1 MNPLEA
7 ISTLSDQTDR
17 ITSLE
22 KELRLLRT
30 ARLITVV
37 EAKKAGLNG
46 AIIADVLGVSRQRVE
61 QMVRQYRLISAESQ
75 LDDIRNRQ
83 TDNSV

>member
-61 QMVRQYRLISAESQ
+61 QMVRQYRLIAAESQ